1 MNQQQIS
8 KALSLAYFY
17 LKFRPRTEQEI
28 VRYLE
33 KKSIRFHFSE
43 VVIKTTIET
52 LKEQG
57 FINDKKFVE
66 LYVENR
72 ILLKPKG
79 IFLLRYELAKL
90 GIAKDLIEEYFSTS
104 QTEDL
109 TLAEDVLRRRI
120 NTYAALDSKTRF
132 KKAVSFL
139 LRRGFSY
146 DIAKKAY
153 QTVFTV

>member
-146 DIAKKAY
+146 DIA
-153 QTVFTV
+153 